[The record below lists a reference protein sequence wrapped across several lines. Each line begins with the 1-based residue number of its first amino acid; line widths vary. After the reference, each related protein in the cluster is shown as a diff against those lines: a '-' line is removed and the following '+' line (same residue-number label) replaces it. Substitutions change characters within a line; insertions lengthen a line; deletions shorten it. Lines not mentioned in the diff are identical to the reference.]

1 MATKYTKTSGDPEV
15 VVTQKR
21 RSLSEEEVREKYA
34 KWDKE
39 SPLYF
44 EWFISYI
51 ARLARPG
58 AKFVDIPTS
67 LRFFFVQ
74 KKLNLPEFPTGMV
87 GRKSVKLPPQE
98 VVDIFIDF
106 GWSAKESGNDFYR
119 DRVGVPMLNKLL
131 RKIRGEHVVKNALD
145 DLEREIATTS
155 VRKGIEVKTAIKTE
169 TEYLE
174 DRINE
179 LMLKV
184 DEQQRILEKISNDR
198 DEAVKERDEYRTR
211 IIEWQESVKNM
222 VAEMYPEKPFE
233 IPSLPAPP
241 PVLQLLP
248 LVNARA
254 GLANLKRSM
263 QSVSKDVIDARE
275 HMTDAMSPQEQML
288 KSITDPNLRKSLEET
303 GFQSLSQ
310 EEQAKVVDQRVE
322 QVKNESS
329 SIFMPLLRK
338 ILAMFKVVA
347 QEEEQEQEKGEHWE
361 ELESVNASIE
371 SNACDACG
379 GRALYEMGETHVCS
393 DFCGAVLFL
402 EKGGFSPEDVFV

>member
-1 MATKYTKTSGDPEV
+1 
-15 VVTQKR
+15 
-21 RSLSEEEVREKYA
+21 
-34 KWDKE
+34 
-39 SPLYF
+39 
-44 EWFISYI
+44 
-51 ARLARPG
+51 
-58 AKFVDIPTS
+58 

-211 IIEWQESVKNM
+211 IIEWQESVKNK